1 MTSMMKKKRLLPN
14 NEKKILVL
22 KKIKLL
28 KALNDIT
35 ETVIILNITDN
46 E

>member
-1 MTSMMKKKRLLPN
+1 MKKKRLLPN

-35 ETVIILNITDN
+35 ETVILLNITDN